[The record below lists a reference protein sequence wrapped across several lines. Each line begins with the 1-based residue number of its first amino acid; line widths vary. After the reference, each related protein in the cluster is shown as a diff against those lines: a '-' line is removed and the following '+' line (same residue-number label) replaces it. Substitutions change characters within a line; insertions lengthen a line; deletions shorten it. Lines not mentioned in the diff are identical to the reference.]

1 MAPACARLAAVYHQ
15 LAPPPQPTAAPAAG
29 GGALALVSRN
39 LQPSDL
45 MFGGAP
51 IGGVPFEQA
60 EATVHACLRAGIR
73 HYDSAPLYSESEDKL
88 GAALLSASEDT
99 IGAPCSFANGQLVV
113 DGEPVYIYTKTGRL
127 IRHRIESDAEGA
139 DELAWRPAGPAHGP
153 TMAQWPEPGAPR
165 MVTDDFSANGAFL
178 SFAESRQRLGGGLAI
193 DTLRIHDADTVGG
206 PGTSQATG
214 ALDQALLPQGML
226 AGLRAL
232 RKDGQ
237 IQKVSLGM
245 NSHRQHRA
253 PHSEDGLWTPEVIT
267 DFIEAAPKG
276 TFDSALL
283 AYVSHRYLGRSDV
296 MCISPLLPRRR

>member
-1 MAPACARLAAVYHQ
+1 MAPCARLAAVHRQ
-15 LAPPPQPTAAPAAG
+15 LAPPPQPTTPTTAPTVG
-29 GGALALVSRN
+29 GGALALVSRT

-51 IGGVPFEQA
+51 IGGVPSEQA

-99 IGAPCSFANGQLVV
+99 IGAPCSFVNGQLVV
-113 DGEPVYIYTKTGRL
+113 DGEPVYVYTKTGRL
-127 IRHRIESDAEGA
+127 IRHRIESGDGAEDD

-153 TMAQWPEPGAPR
+153 TMAQWPAPGAPR
-165 MVTDDFSANGAFL
+165 VVTDDFSANGAFL

-206 PGTSQATG
+206 PGASQATG

-226 AGLRAL
+226 AG
-232 RKDGQ
+232 DP
-237 IQKVSLGM
+237 S
-245 NSHRQHRA
+245 
-253 PHSEDGLWTPEVIT
+253 
-267 DFIEAAPKG
+267 
-276 TFDSALL
+276 
-283 AYVSHRYLGRSDV
+283 
-296 MCISPLLPRRR
+296 

>member
-1 MAPACARLAAVYHQ
+1 MAPACARLAALHRQ
-15 LAPPPQPTAAPAAG
+15 LAPPPQPTTPTAAAPTAG
-29 GGALALVSRN
+29 GGALALVSRT

-51 IGGVPFEQA
+51 IGGVPSEQA

-127 IRHRIESDAEGA
+127 IRHRIETDD

-153 TMAQWPEPGAPR
+153 TMAQWPAPGAAPR

-206 PGTSQATG
+206 PGASQATG

-226 AGLRAL
+226 AG
-232 RKDGQ
+232 DP
-237 IQKVSLGM
+237 SC
-245 NSHRQHRA
+245 
-253 PHSEDGLWTPEVIT
+253 P
-267 DFIEAAPKG
+267 F
-276 TFDSALL
+276 LL
-283 AYVSHRYLGRSDV
+283 HT
-296 MCISPLLPRRR
+296 C